1 MAGGQAG
8 APPPGARGDGPHCRL
23 GGAERRR
30 EPVDGGRG
38 GMQVRTRP
46 EGSEG
51 AAMVRGGED
60 PTEINALAILGA
72 DPDVRELA
80 SLERLRVMAAVA
92 PRVRSLTE
100 AQRAKKL
107 RRESGAE
114 TTVGEVVDA
123 QLARANIELDV
134 LPLDGACPCGCKTKP
149 TMGALRGA
157 KRRGKTWTC
166 RPEAT
171 RRFQASR
178 TPEQR
183 SESGQKARDKLTPE
197 RRAEISRMGGQSLLA
212 ATTPEQRT
220 ESARRASAAVSIEQ
234 RMRAS
239 RASAARAPEQ
249 RSESARKGSAA
260 RTPEQRSEASRKG
273 HARKAK
279 HAPQ

>member
-1 MAGGQAG
+1 
-8 APPPGARGDGPHCRL
+8 
-23 GGAERRR
+23 
-30 EPVDGGRG
+30 
-38 GMQVRTRP
+38 
-46 EGSEG
+46 
-51 AAMVRGGED
+51 MVRGGED

-149 TMGALRGA
+149 TMGALQCA

-183 SESGQKARDKLTPE
+183 SKSGQKARDKLTPE